1 MVFPCIVIWIG
12 QSSCSP
18 LSKTR
23 SYCRDMMYTQGMY
36 VNGTVRRSAS
46 IEGGLARDKQKKCYV
61 LLLFTL
67 LFILSKIHFGDCPDT
82 NPGAPGEATPSNH
95 KAPPKD
101 ETQGRTGKGWGGNQ
115 PRRGRKGG
123 EARQRPFWDAKV
135 AQRLRGVGG
144 MQRLRPSGWKEG
156 WNAEKS
162 LARKTKIK

>member
-1 MVFPCIVIWIG
+1 
-12 QSSCSP
+12 
-18 LSKTR
+18 
-23 SYCRDMMYTQGMY
+23 MMYTQGMY

-101 ETQGRTGKGWGGNQ
+101 ETQGRTGTGGGATNPGEGQ
-115 PRRGRKGG
+115 RRGGPAEALLGCKGSTKAAGGWLHATAPPEWLEGRVERGEISGAENKNKVKRRK
-123 EARQRPFWDAKV
+123 
-135 AQRLRGVGG
+135 
-144 MQRLRPSGWKEG
+144 
-156 WNAEKS
+156 
-162 LARKTKIK
+162 